1 MRRICATS
9 ASITS
14 LQVKN
19 SSLVDNFVLGHLVR
33 HLSHQ
38 RVDQLASRI
47 HDAPKRADEENAG
60 KGHARGCPVQAG
72 AALVL
77 AGLFCGAL
85 LRRWQGSFAVSR
97 ALLLSA
103 GLFCGTHKQAS
114 KAASP
119 RRKGQGGG
127 VGGLSGTTQ
136 GSVRTSP

>member
-77 AGLFCGAL
+77 AGLFCGA
-85 LRRWQGSFAVSR
+85 GR
-97 ALLLSA
+97 ALLLLA
-103 GLFCGTHKQAS
+103 GLFCCQQGSSAARTSKPAKRQALAEKA
-114 KAASP
+114 KAAEW
-119 RRKGQGGG
+119 G
-127 VGGLSGTTQ
+127 VF
-136 GSVRTSP
+136 